1 MSRQSLLSLAYYYK
15 NAIHWFAESLGT
27 SASAKSRFLVRDS
40 EAIRAHC
47 LAVVRERQRRNSYTN
62 SQVI

>member
-27 SASAKSRFLVRDS
+27 SASAKRSDQGTLFSR
-40 EAIRAHC
+40 RA
-47 LAVVRERQRRNSYTN
+47 
-62 SQVI
+62 